1 MARPKNTENAV
12 ARRDELINASAKL
25 FNKLGFQRTTVR
37 NIAEEIGITSGSIFY
52 HFDNKEQLLEAF
64 VNGVP
69 CLKKRETVCAQSM
82 SNIEMYG

>member
-52 HFDNKEQLLEAF
+52 HFDNKEQLLEA
-64 VNGVP
+64 VIEHGMTSGLSIV
-69 CLKKRETVCAQSM
+69 ETQLS
-82 SNIEMYG
+82 ELTGPL